1 MARVQAI
8 SSIGDVGSPTV
19 EEEESLV
26 GKGFEVEGHVVV
38 DRDVCQLL
46 SFGLGREDSRGVL
59 LGSVVLYR
67 YSGNT
72 EVDGEVALHE
82 LLTSA

>member
-1 MARVQAI
+1 M
-8 SSIGDVGSPTV
+8 
-19 EEEESLV
+19 
-26 GKGFEVEGHVVV
+26 V
-38 DRDVCQLL
+38 DRYVCQLL

-67 YSGNT
+67 YSGDT

-82 LLTSA
+82 MVTWA